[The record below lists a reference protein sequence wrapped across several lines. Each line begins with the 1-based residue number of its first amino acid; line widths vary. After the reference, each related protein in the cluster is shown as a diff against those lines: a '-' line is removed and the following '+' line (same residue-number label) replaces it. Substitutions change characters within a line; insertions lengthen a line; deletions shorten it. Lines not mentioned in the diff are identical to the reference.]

1 MLKIEN
7 VIICHGSL
15 NKFVMINEIENPLL
29 ISKEER
35 KNLSM
40 KLCSKEIFDA
50 DGILFVQKESKF
62 NCIGKMSMFN
72 ADGGEAEMCGNGI
85 RCVARFISEKFNID
99 NFYIETKNDKIK
111 ISKENNIFE
120 NIPTYNAL
128 IQPVSLK
135 ISSLPMKN
143 TEGDEFIN
151 KKHPEFNI
159 SEFSAISVQNP
170 HIVFIQDEIDI
181 KKVVSYEKIINS
193 NYSIFPNQVNLNF
206 VKILDKNSIFVIT
219 NERGS
224 GITPSCG
231 TGMSSSTYI
240 TCKLGYCEFN
250 TKINVYNNGGKVIC
264 IADNKKGTIN
274 LIGNATYTHLYEV
287 EIDERFDLK
296 INQIKVFDDEIL
308 SYSKFLTICK
318 KIFTASIQ

>member
-15 NKFVMINEIENPLL
+15 NKFVMINEIENPLV

-35 KNLSM
+35 KNLSI
-40 KLCSKEIFDA
+40 KLCSKEIFNA
-50 DGILFVQKESKF
+50 DGILFVQKESKSD
-62 NCIGKMSMFN
+62 CIGKMSMFN

-85 RCVARFISEKFNID
+85 RCVARFISEKFNIN

-111 ISKENNIFE
+111 ISKEHSIFG

-135 ISSLPMKN
+135 ISTLPMQN
-143 TEGDEFIN
+143 TDGDEFIN
-151 KKHPEFNI
+151 KIHPELNI
-159 SEFSAISVQNP
+159 SKFSAISVQNP
-170 HIVFIQDEIDI
+170 HIVFMQDEIDMQ
-181 KKVVSYEKIINS
+181 KVISYEKIVNN

-206 VKILDKNSIFVIT
+206 VKILDSNSIFVIT

-224 GITPSCG
+224 GVTPSCG

-240 TCKLGYCEFN
+240 TCKLGYCKFN
-250 TKINVYNNGGKVIC
+250 TKVNVYNNGGKVIC
-264 IADNKKGTIN
+264 IADNKAGTIN
-274 LIGNATYTHLYEV
+274 LIGNASYTHEYTV
-287 EIDERFDLK
+287 RIDENFDLK
-296 INQIKVFDDEIL
+296 VNQTKVFDDEIL
-308 SYSKFLTICK
+308 SYDKFLATCK
-318 KIFTASIQ
+318 KVFSATIQ